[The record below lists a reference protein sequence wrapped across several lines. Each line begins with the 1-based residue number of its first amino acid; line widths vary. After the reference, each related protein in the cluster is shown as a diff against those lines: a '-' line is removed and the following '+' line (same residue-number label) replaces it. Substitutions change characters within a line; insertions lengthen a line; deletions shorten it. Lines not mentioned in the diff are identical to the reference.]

1 MDGLVTPQTLFD
13 AYHRRL
19 GLRWLTQA
27 KGETLSI
34 APERKEPYNHSL
46 IGHLNF
52 IHPHRIQVLGHSE
65 LSYLKSLKKNT
76 YQDSLKQLFRGDT
89 VLVILADDLPPPPE
103 LLQEAEKQIVPVVNS
118 PFSSHRLIADI
129 TYYLRR
135 LLADTLVVHGV
146 FMDVLGIGVLL
157 TGESAI
163 GKSELALELVSRG
176 HRLIADDA
184 PVFTRSGPEILQ
196 GECPEA
202 LQNFL
207 EVRGLGVLNIRA
219 LFGDSAVKQ
228 SMELHLVVHLATI
241 SQSRMQQID
250 RLMGTRRKQRMLEV
264 EVPEIELPVAPGRNL
279 AVLVE
284 AAARNQIL
292 YNNGYDAAEDFINRQ
307 QGLLHNDSQ

>member
-1 MDGLVTPQTLFD
+1 MDEVVTPQSLFD

-19 GLRWLTQA
+19 DLSWLTQTR
-27 KGETLSI
+27 GEGLSI
-34 APERKEPYNHSL
+34 VPDKAEQHSQSL

-65 LSYLKSLKKNT
+65 LSYLASLKKNT

-89 VLVILADDLPPPPE
+89 VLVILADARPSPPE
-103 LLQEAEKQIVPVVNS
+103 LLHEAERHGIPVVTS
-118 PFSSHRLIADI
+118 PHSSHRLIADI

-184 PVFTRSGPEILQ
+184 PVFSRSGPETLL
-196 GECPEA
+196 GHCPEA

-207 EVRGLGVLNIRA
+207 EVRGLGVLNVRA

-228 SMELHLVVHLATI
+228 NMELHLVVHLASI
-241 SQSRMQQID
+241 SQSEMQQID
-250 RLMGTRRKQRMLEV
+250 RLLGTRRKQRMLEV
-264 EVPEIELPVAPGRNL
+264 DVPEIELPVAPGRNL

-292 YNNGYDAAEDFINRQ
+292 YNNGYDAAEDFIVRQ
-307 QGLLHNDSQ
+307 QRLLHDDSQ

>member
-1 MDGLVTPQTLFD
+1 MEQTITPPSLFD

-27 KGETLSI
+27 HGEGLAIAQDKDETQSLS
-34 APERKEPYNHSL
+34 L
-46 IGHLNF
+46 VGHLNF
-52 IHPHRIQVLGHSE
+52 IHPHRIQVLGSHE
-65 LSYLKSLKKNT
+65 LSYLTGLKKNT

-89 VLVILADDLPPPPE
+89 VLVILADSLTPPAE
-103 LLQEAEKQIVPVVNS
+103 MLREAERHAIPIVNS
-118 PFSSHRLIADI
+118 PHPSHRLIADI

-135 LLADTLVVHGV
+135 LLADTLIVHGV
-146 FMDVLGIGVLL
+146 FMDVMGIGVLL

-184 PVFTRSGPEILQ
+184 PVFSRSGPETLLGQ
-196 GECPEA
+196 CPEA

-207 EVRGLGVLNIRA
+207 EVRGLGVLNMRA
-219 LFGDSAVKQ
+219 LFGDNAVKQ
-228 SMELHLVVHLATI
+228 SMELHLVVHLAPVTQ
-241 SQSRMQQID
+241 QSMQQID
-250 RLMGTRRKQRMLEV
+250 RLMGTRRKQRLLEV

-284 AAARNQIL
+284 AAARNQLL
-292 YNNGYDAAEDFINRQ
+292 YNGGYDAAEDFIARQ
-307 QGLLHNDSQ
+307 QQLIHNDSQ